1 MITTDTEFYSSPYY
15 FLLRDKGEK
24 YSLYYSVEENLTE
37 ARKKDEV
44 IHFEKSK
51 GAKVKNH
58 LKKVAKEKKIKTT
71 KGLKKDLE
79 ELVNL
84 DGALSNSKIPIL
96 DPRLHPKKTMDQT
109 VAAARITNDPI
120 SRGYRTY
127 YGESVEEVKEGKHK
141 KIAFYDDKGRW
152 FSSSDNLGDVSTHKK
167 RFGNDITFS
176 VEGYE
181 GKFNTVSDFK
191 KHLKD
196 IEITPMSSM
205 FSDSENAK
213 ERVKQKRIER
223 INKSKLDEV
232 DMSGAFGYEETEDMD
247 GAETYKYLVKKMGME
262 PDEAKERTKQKGQ
275 DPTGNKDKKSKYYKD
290 KNFVTRATL
299 SEIQKQKM
307 IKVVED
313 ILMNKKNSNN
323 SEIGKK
329 EMGKSIDEL
338 PLLIR
343 KNLKSLLN
351 HVEKNGYSKEDLI
364 KLIKKGE

>member
-51 GAKVKNH
+51 GVKVKNH

-96 DPRLHPKKTMDQT
+96 DPKLHPMKTMDQT

-127 YGESVEEVKEGKHK
+127 YGESVEEV
-141 KIAFYDDKGRW
+141 
-152 FSSSDNLGDVSTHKK
+152 S
-167 RFGNDITFS
+167 
-176 VEGYE
+176 
-181 GKFNTVSDFK
+181 
-191 KHLKD
+191 
-196 IEITPMSSM
+196 EI
-205 FSDSENAK
+205 
-213 ERVKQKRIER
+213 
-223 INKSKLDEV
+223 

-247 GAETYKYLVKKMGME
+247 GEDTFEYLVKDMGME
-262 PDEAKERTKQKGQ
+262 PDDAKERTKQQGK
-275 DPTGNKDKKSKYYKD
+275 DPSGKKDKKSKYYKD
-290 KNFVTRATL
+290 PNFITRATL
-299 SEIQKQKM
+299 SEIQRQKA
-307 IKVVED
+307 IKMVED
-313 ILMNKKNSNN
+313 LLANKKSSGDGDVNEKNVDDFKILKRN
-323 SEIGKK
+323 IA
-329 EMGKSIDEL
+329 
-338 PLLIR
+338 
-343 KNLKSLLN
+343 NLKKQA
-351 HVEKNGYSKEDLI
+351 EKQGIEVDQLI
-364 KLIKKGE
+364 KFLKSELGKNE